1 MDEESVKKRILGF
14 RMERKLSQKEMADKL
29 GISRNAYRAI
39 ENGQTRMLSAYLDAI
54 AQIANTS
61 TEELVLGYKP
71 ADIQSLNDIK
81 AAYES
86 RINNE
91 REEYLRQI
99 EQLRLELKRKDE
111 TIALQR
117 ETINSQNATIG
128 YLQKQTEN
136 D

>member
-39 ENGQTRMLSAYLDAI
+39 ENGQTRMLSAHLDAI